1 VFKQAF
7 RLTFITFVWKKYKR
21 IIVST
26 TVLFATLWL
35 IGFIH
40 DEYLEFAKLHNDTN
54 LGLSFMLKW
63 VALLGSVAIY
73 LIYNFVG
80 SRKQKKSKGQTEIPD
95 TADDADDPFA
105 EIRVRKTLRSKAEMI
120 IEEEGK

>member
-1 VFKQAF
+1 MFKQVF

-26 TVLFATLWL
+26 TVLFASLWL

-40 DEYLEFAKLHNDTN
+40 DEYLEFAKLHNDSN

-63 VALLGSVAIY
+63 LALLSTVAIY
-73 LIYNFVG
+73 LIYNYMG
-80 SRKQKKSKGQTEIPD
+80 SRKEKISKKKVQEAVS
-95 TADDADDPFA
+95 DDSADDPFA
-105 EIRVRKTLRSKAEMI
+105 DIRTRKKLRSRAEMI
-120 IEEEGK
+120 IDKERE